1 MEAWRLH
8 YTQLR
13 ELTELEGVETFMVD
27 IFSNLLRDSK
37 WGMIL
42 RVSVGALL
50 SMLDGGT
57 DIYTI
62 STYYKS
68 DKLTWQ
74 ANAMLAMISINML
87 TQIITVLAI
96 YQKHSWQT
104 KLKEILI
111 CLTFLRPA
119 VDAYRV
125 STNHE
130 DKMAI
135 VNPLQE
141 MMINKGLEV
150 SERAKE
156 RAFLFVTNLR
166 FVARRREHPGLRFAV
181 LRLVEQPRTSGEICS
196 CVDRH
201 LRTNHGL
208 HVSDDCFRL

>member
-8 YTQLR
+8 FTQLR
-13 ELTELEGVETFMVD
+13 ELTELEGVDTFIVD

-37 WGMIL
+37 WGMVL
-42 RVSVGALL
+42 RVSVGAIL
-50 SMLDGGT
+50 SMLDAGT

-62 STYYKS
+62 STYYQS

-74 ANAMLAMISINML
+74 ANAMLAMVSINML
-87 TQIITVLAI
+87 TQVLGVLGN
-96 YQKHSWQT
+96 YQKHPWQT

-130 DKMAI
+130 DKMAT
-135 VNPLQE
+135 VNPFQE
-141 MMINKGLEV
+141 MIINKCGEV

-156 RAFLFVTNLR
+156 NERSFF
-166 FVARRREHPGLRFAV
+166 
-181 LRLVEQPRTSGEICS
+181 C
-196 CVDRH
+196 
-201 LRTNHGL
+201 
-208 HVSDDCFRL
+208 CF

>member
-13 ELTELEGVETFMVD
+13 ELTELEGVDTFIVN

-50 SMLDGGT
+50 SMLDAGT
-57 DIYTI
+57 DLYTI
-62 STYYKS
+62 STYYQS

-74 ANAMLAMISINML
+74 ANAMLVMVSINMV
-87 TQIITVLAI
+87 TQILTVLGN
-96 YQKHSWQT
+96 YQKHSWPT

-130 DKMAI
+130 DKMANI
-135 VNPLQE
+135 SPLQE
-141 MMINKGLEV
+141 MMINKGIEV
-150 SERAKE
+150 SERRKRESE
-156 RAFLFVTNLR
+156 RGTNVDLELNLPKLLFVL
-166 FVARRREHPGLRFAV
+166 
-181 LRLVEQPRTSGEICS
+181 
-196 CVDRH
+196 
-201 LRTNHGL
+201 
-208 HVSDDCFRL
+208 

>member
-13 ELTELEGVETFMVD
+13 ELTELEGVDTFIVD
-27 IFSNLLRDSK
+27 IFSNILRDSQ

-42 RVSVGALL
+42 RVSVGAIL
-50 SMLDGGT
+50 SMLDAGT
-57 DIYTI
+57 DLYTI
-62 STYYKS
+62 STYKES

-74 ANAMLAMISINML
+74 ANAMLAMVSMNMVV
-87 TQIITVLAI
+87 QILTVLAV
-96 YQKHSWQT
+96 YQKHPWPT

-130 DKMAI
+130 NQTAT

-156 RAFLFVTNLR
+156 RKRAKDK
-166 FVARRREHPGLRFAV
+166 
-181 LRLVEQPRTSGEICS
+181 C
-196 CVDRH
+196 
-201 LRTNHGL
+201 
-208 HVSDDCFRL
+208 

>member
-13 ELTELEGVETFMVD
+13 ELTELEGVDTFIVD

-42 RVSVGALL
+42 RVSLGAFL
-50 SMLDGGT
+50 SMLDGAT

-74 ANAMLAMISINML
+74 ANAMLAMLLMNML
-87 TQIITVLAI
+87 TQVLNVLAN
-96 YQKHSWQT
+96 YQKHPWQT

-125 STNHE
+125 STNYE
-130 DKMAI
+130 DKMAT

-141 MMINKGLEV
+141 MMANKGIEV

-156 RAFLFVTNLR
+156 RKRAKDKLLIIN
-166 FVARRREHPGLRFAV
+166 
-181 LRLVEQPRTSGEICS
+181 
-196 CVDRH
+196 
-201 LRTNHGL
+201 
-208 HVSDDCFRL
+208 

>member
-13 ELTELEGVETFMVD
+13 ELTELEGVDTFIVD
-27 IFSNLLRDSK
+27 IFSNILRDSQ

-42 RVSVGALL
+42 RVSVGAIL
-50 SMLDGGT
+50 SMLDAGT
-57 DIYTI
+57 DLYTI
-62 STYYKS
+62 STYKES

-74 ANAMLAMISINML
+74 ANAMLAMVSMNMVV
-87 TQIITVLAI
+87 QILTVLAV
-96 YQKHSWQT
+96 YQKHPWPT

-156 RAFLFVTNLR
+156 RKRAKDKLLIIN
-166 FVARRREHPGLRFAV
+166 
-181 LRLVEQPRTSGEICS
+181 
-196 CVDRH
+196 
-201 LRTNHGL
+201 
-208 HVSDDCFRL
+208 

>member
-42 RVSVGALL
+42 RVSLGAFL
-50 SMLDGGT
+50 SMLDGAT

-74 ANAMLAMISINML
+74 ANAMLAMLLMNMFGQVL
-87 TQIITVLAI
+87 TVLGI
-96 YQKHSWQT
+96 YQKHPWQT
-104 KLKEILI
+104 KVKEILI

-130 DKMAI
+130 EKMVK

-141 MMINKGLEV
+141 MMINKGTEV
-150 SERAKE
+150 SAK
-156 RAFLFVTNLR
+156 V
-166 FVARRREHPGLRFAV
+166 RE
-181 LRLVEQPRTSGEICS
+181 
-196 CVDRH
+196 
-201 LRTNHGL
+201 RTNYF
-208 HVSDDCFRL
+208 VRL

>member
-13 ELTELEGVETFMVD
+13 ELTELEGVETFVVD

-37 WGMIL
+37 WGMVL
-42 RVSVGALL
+42 RVSVGAIL

-57 DIYTI
+57 DIYTV

-74 ANAMLAMISINML
+74 ANAMMGMLSINML
-87 TQIITVLAI
+87 AQVLIVLAN
-96 YQKHSWQT
+96 YQKHPWQT
-104 KLKEILI
+104 KVKEILI

-130 DKMAI
+130 DKMAS

-141 MMINKGLEV
+141 MLMNKCLEV
-150 SERAKE
+150 SAKE
-156 RAFLFVTNLR
+156 R
-166 FVARRREHPGLRFAV
+166 RESKFCFTYKLTFPM
-181 LRLVEQPRTSGEICS
+181 ICS
-196 CVDRH
+196 
-201 LRTNHGL
+201 
-208 HVSDDCFRL
+208 

>member
-13 ELTELEGVETFMVD
+13 ELTELEGVDTFMVD

-37 WGMIL
+37 WGMVL
-42 RVSVGALL
+42 RVSVGAIL
-50 SMLDGGT
+50 SMLDAGT

-62 STYYKS
+62 GTYYMS

-74 ANAMLAMISINML
+74 ANAMLAMLSINMFA
-87 TQIITVLAI
+87 QILIVLAI
-96 YQKHSWQT
+96 YRKQPWPT

-130 DKMAI
+130 DKI
-135 VNPLQE
+135 SLSNPFQE
-141 MMINKGLEV
+141 MISFKGCEV
-150 SERAKE
+150 SERTKENE
-156 RAFLFVTNLR
+156 RAI
-166 FVARRREHPGLRFAV
+166 FAV
-181 LRLVEQPRTSGEICS
+181 P
-196 CVDRH
+196 
-201 LRTNHGL
+201 
-208 HVSDDCFRL
+208 

>member
-13 ELTELEGVETFMVD
+13 ELTELEGVDTFMVD

-37 WGMIL
+37 WGMVL
-42 RVSVGALL
+42 RVSVGAIL
-50 SMLDGGT
+50 SMLDAGT

-62 STYYKS
+62 STYYQS

-74 ANAMLAMISINML
+74 ANAMLAMVSINMGVQVL
-87 TQIITVLAI
+87 NVLAN
-96 YQKHSWQT
+96 YQKHPWQT
-104 KLKEILI
+104 KVKEILI

-130 DKMAI
+130 DKMAT

-141 MMINKGLEV
+141 MMSNKCVEV
-150 SERAKE
+150 RTKE
-156 RAFLFVTNLR
+156 RE
-166 FVARRREHPGLRFAV
+166 RENFESEV
-181 LRLVEQPRTSGEICS
+181 K
-196 CVDRH
+196 
-201 LRTNHGL
+201 
-208 HVSDDCFRL
+208 

>member
-13 ELTELEGVETFMVD
+13 ELTELEGVDTFMVD

-37 WGMIL
+37 WGMVL
-42 RVSVGALL
+42 RVSVGAIL

-62 STYYKS
+62 STYYQS

-74 ANAMLAMISINML
+74 ANAMLAMVTINMGA
-87 TQIITVLAI
+87 QILCVLAN

-130 DKMAI
+130 DKMAN
-135 VNPLQE
+135 VSPLQE
-141 MMINKGLEV
+141 MMINKCLEV
-150 SERAKE
+150 SDCWKE
-156 RAFLFVTNLR
+156 RKLAKDK
-166 FVARRREHPGLRFAV
+166 
-181 LRLVEQPRTSGEICS
+181 C
-196 CVDRH
+196 
-201 LRTNHGL
+201 
-208 HVSDDCFRL
+208 

>member
-13 ELTELEGVETFMVD
+13 ELTELEGIESFMVD

-50 SMLDGGT
+50 SMLDAGT
-57 DIYTI
+57 DIYTV
-62 STYYKS
+62 STYYMS

-74 ANAMLAMISINML
+74 ANAMLVMLSINML
-87 TQIITVLAI
+87 TQILHVLSV
-96 YQKHSWQT
+96 YQNHPWPT

-125 STNHE
+125 STNYE
-130 DKMAI
+130 DKMAT
-135 VNPLQE
+135 VSPLQE
-141 MMINKGLEV
+141 MIINKSLEV
-150 SERAKE
+150 SERWKE
-156 RAFLFVTNLR
+156 RKR
-166 FVARRREHPGLRFAV
+166 ARH
-181 LRLVEQPRTSGEICS
+181 
-196 CVDRH
+196 
-201 LRTNHGL
+201 N
-208 HVSDDCFRL
+208 

>member
-1 MEAWRLH
+1 MFQTGEAAMEAWRLH

-13 ELTELEGVETFMVD
+13 ELTELEGVDTFIVD

-50 SMLDGGT
+50 SMLDAGT
-57 DIYTI
+57 DIYTV
-62 STYYKS
+62 STYYES

-74 ANAMLAMISINML
+74 ANAMLAMLSINMVV
-87 TQIITVLAI
+87 QILSVLST
-96 YQKHSWQT
+96 YQKHPWQT

-130 DKMAI
+130 DKMTN

-150 SERAKE
+150 SEHAKE
-156 RAFLFVTNLR
+156 RKRAKDKLLIIN
-166 FVARRREHPGLRFAV
+166 
-181 LRLVEQPRTSGEICS
+181 
-196 CVDRH
+196 
-201 LRTNHGL
+201 
-208 HVSDDCFRL
+208 

>member
-13 ELTELEGVETFMVD
+13 ELTELEGVETFVVD

-42 RVSVGALL
+42 RVSVGAIL
-50 SMLDGGT
+50 SMLDAGT
-57 DIYTI
+57 DLYTI
-62 STYYKS
+62 STYKES

-74 ANAMLAMISINML
+74 ANAMLAMVSMNMVV
-87 TQIITVLAI
+87 QILTVLAV
-96 YQKHSWQT
+96 YQKHPWPT

-130 DKMAI
+130 NQTAT

-156 RAFLFVTNLR
+156 RKRAKDKLLIIN
-166 FVARRREHPGLRFAV
+166 
-181 LRLVEQPRTSGEICS
+181 
-196 CVDRH
+196 
-201 LRTNHGL
+201 
-208 HVSDDCFRL
+208 

>member
-13 ELTELEGVETFMVD
+13 ELTELEGVDTFIVD

-74 ANAMLAMISINML
+74 ANAMLAMLLMNML
-87 TQIITVLAI
+87 AQVLNVLAN
-96 YQKHSWQT
+96 YQKHPWQT

-130 DKMAI
+130 DKMAT
-135 VNPLQE
+135 VNPFQE
-141 MMINKGLEV
+141 MIINKCGEV

-156 RAFLFVTNLR
+156 NERSFF
-166 FVARRREHPGLRFAV
+166 
-181 LRLVEQPRTSGEICS
+181 C
-196 CVDRH
+196 
-201 LRTNHGL
+201 
-208 HVSDDCFRL
+208 CF

>member
-13 ELTELEGVETFMVD
+13 ELTELEGIESFMVD

-50 SMLDGGT
+50 SMLDAGT
-57 DIYTI
+57 DIYTV
-62 STYYKS
+62 STYYES

-74 ANAMLAMISINML
+74 ANAMLAMISINMV
-87 TQIITVLAI
+87 TQILTVLGI
-96 YQKHSWQT
+96 YQKHPWPT

-130 DKMAI
+130 NKLASLD
-135 VNPLQE
+135 PLQE
-141 MMINKGLEV
+141 MMSNKCVEV
-150 SERAKE
+150 RTKE
-156 RAFLFVTNLR
+156 RERILR
-166 FVARRREHPGLRFAV
+166 VK
-181 LRLVEQPRTSGEICS
+181 
-196 CVDRH
+196 
-201 LRTNHGL
+201 
-208 HVSDDCFRL
+208 

>member
-13 ELTELEGVETFMVD
+13 ELTELEGIDTFMVD

-50 SMLDGGT
+50 SMLDAGT
-57 DIYTI
+57 DIYTV
-62 STYYKS
+62 STYYTS

-74 ANAMLAMISINML
+74 ANTML
-87 TQIITVLAI
+87 TMVSVNMVTQILNVLAV

-130 DKMAI
+130 DKI
-135 VNPLQE
+135 SLSNPFQE
-141 MMINKGLEV
+141 MISFKGCEV
-150 SERAKE
+150 SERTKENE
-156 RAFLFVTNLR
+156 RAI
-166 FVARRREHPGLRFAV
+166 FAV
-181 LRLVEQPRTSGEICS
+181 P
-196 CVDRH
+196 
-201 LRTNHGL
+201 
-208 HVSDDCFRL
+208 

>member
-13 ELTELEGVETFMVD
+13 ELTELEGVDTFIVD

-50 SMLDGGT
+50 SMLDAGT
-57 DIYTI
+57 DIYTV
-62 STYYKS
+62 STYYES

-74 ANAMLAMISINML
+74 ANAMLAMVSINML
-87 TQIITVLAI
+87 TQILNVLAV
-96 YQKHSWQT
+96 YQKHPWQT
-104 KLKEILI
+104 KVKEILI

-125 STNHE
+125 STNHV
-130 DKMAI
+130 DKLSLS
-135 VNPLQE
+135 NPLQE
-141 MMINKGLEV
+141 MMVNKCLEV

-156 RAFLFVTNLR
+156 RKRAKDK
-166 FVARRREHPGLRFAV
+166 
-181 LRLVEQPRTSGEICS
+181 C
-196 CVDRH
+196 
-201 LRTNHGL
+201 
-208 HVSDDCFRL
+208 

>member
-1 MEAWRLH
+1 MFQTGEAAMEAWRLH

-13 ELTELEGVETFMVD
+13 ELTELEGIDTFMVD

-50 SMLDGGT
+50 SMLDAGT
-57 DIYTI
+57 DIYTV
-62 STYYKS
+62 STYYMS

-87 TQIITVLAI
+87 TQILSVLGN

-130 DKMAI
+130 DKMLT
-135 VNPLQE
+135 VEPMKE
-141 MMINKGLEV
+141 MMINKCVEV
-150 SERAKE
+150 SESTKE
-156 RAFLFVTNLR
+156 RVRKHETE
-166 FVARRREHPGLRFAV
+166 EHASTKT
-181 LRLVEQPRTSGEICS
+181 TSLCP
-196 CVDRH
+196 
-201 LRTNHGL
+201 N
-208 HVSDDCFRL
+208 

>member
-13 ELTELEGVETFMVD
+13 ELTELEGIESFMVD

-74 ANAMLAMISINML
+74 ANAMLAMLLMNML
-87 TQIITVLAI
+87 TQVLNVLAN
-96 YQKHSWQT
+96 YQKHPWQT

-125 STNHE
+125 STNYE
-130 DKMAI
+130 DKMAT
-135 VNPLQE
+135 VSPLQE
-141 MMINKGLEV
+141 MIINKSLEV
-150 SERAKE
+150 SERWKE
-156 RAFLFVTNLR
+156 RKR
-166 FVARRREHPGLRFAV
+166 ARH
-181 LRLVEQPRTSGEICS
+181 
-196 CVDRH
+196 
-201 LRTNHGL
+201 N
-208 HVSDDCFRL
+208 

>member
-1 MEAWRLH
+1 
-8 YTQLR
+8 
-13 ELTELEGVETFMVD
+13 
-27 IFSNLLRDSK
+27 
-37 WGMIL
+37 L
-42 RVSVGALL
+42 RVSVGAIL

-62 STYYKS
+62 STYYRS

-74 ANAMLAMISINML
+74 ANVMLAMLSTNMVF
-87 TQIITVLAI
+87 QILTVLAI
-96 YQKHSWQT
+96 YQKHPWQT
-104 KLKEILI
+104 KVKEILI

-156 RAFLFVTNLR
+156 RKRAKDKLLIIN
-166 FVARRREHPGLRFAV
+166 
-181 LRLVEQPRTSGEICS
+181 
-196 CVDRH
+196 
-201 LRTNHGL
+201 
-208 HVSDDCFRL
+208 

>member
-13 ELTELEGVETFMVD
+13 ELTELEGVDTFIVD

-42 RVSVGALL
+42 RVSVGAIL
-50 SMLDGGT
+50 SMLDGAT
-57 DIYTI
+57 DIYTV

-68 DKLTWQ
+68 EKLTWQ
-74 ANAMLAMISINML
+74 ANAMLAMISMSMVF
-87 TQIITVLAI
+87 QILHVLSI
-96 YQKHSWQT
+96 YQKHPWQT
-104 KLKEILI
+104 KVKEILI

-130 DKMAI
+130 DKMAN

-141 MMINKGLEV
+141 MVNNKGCEV
-150 SERAKE
+150 SERE
-156 RAFLFVTNLR
+156 REGEEIETSRGKLR
-166 FVARRREHPGLRFAV
+166 IMFAR
-181 LRLVEQPRTSGEICS
+181 S
-196 CVDRH
+196 
-201 LRTNHGL
+201 
-208 HVSDDCFRL
+208 